1 MTIIL
6 IGIITGC
13 IVITAMMVYVMNF
26 MDTNNS
32 ISLDDI
38 SLSYTTMLY
47 AQNDEGG
54 WEEIYR
60 LSADQNRIEVSL
72 DEVPDYV
79 QQAFVASEDKRFWE
93 HDGVDWFRT
102 ASVSI
107 SAVLNASL
115 DGARRLDHH
124 PAAD

>member
-79 QQAFVASEDKRFWE
+79 QQAFVAF
-93 HDGVDWFRT
+93 GGQT
-102 ASVSI
+102 
-107 SAVLNASL
+107 VL
-115 DGARRLDHH
+115 GARRG
-124 PAAD
+124 

>member
-1 MTIIL
+1 
-6 IGIITGC
+6 
-13 IVITAMMVYVMNF
+13 
-26 MDTNNS
+26 
-32 ISLDDI
+32 
-38 SLSYTTMLY
+38 MLY

-107 SAVLNASL
+107 SAVLKTPAWM
-115 DGARRLDHH
+115 G
-124 PAAD
+124 PAARPSPSS